1 MPRPTSIVIL
11 TGAGISVESG
21 VASFRDRNGIW
32 AKHDWRD
39 YATPEGYAHHPARVL
54 NFYNKRRRALADVQP
69 NAAHEAL
76 VRLEKSFEG
85 EFLLV
90 TQNVDNLHEAAG
102 SRKLLH
108 MHGELNSALCGA
120 CGMRTVWHTDMTINS
135 QCSSCQTVGRIRPD
149 IVWFGEMPYQMDTIY
164 RALARADL
172 FIAIGTSGNVY
183 PAADFVNEAQMA
195 GARTVELNLEPTGY
209 TSAFAEQI
217 AGPATEIVPAFVDSL
232 LA

>member
-1 MPRPTSIVIL
+1 MPRPNSIVIL

-54 NFYNKRRRALADVQP
+54 NFYNKRRRALADVRP

-120 CGMRTVWHTDMTINS
+120 CSMRTVWHADMTINS
-135 QCSSCQTVGRIRPD
+135 QCSSCQTVGRIRPA

>member
-120 CGMRTVWHTDMTINS
+120 CSMRTVWHADMTINS

>member
-69 NAAHEAL
+69 NVAHEAL

-120 CGMRTVWHTDMTINS
+120 CGMRTAWHADMTINS
-135 QCSSCQTVGRIRPD
+135 QCFSCQTVGRIRPD

-183 PAADFVNEAQMA
+183 PAADFVNEARIA

>member
-21 VASFRDRNGIW
+21 VASFRDLNGIW

-54 NFYNKRRRALADVQP
+54 NFYNKRRRALADVRP

-85 EFLLV
+85 ELLLV

-108 MHGELNSALCGA
+108 MHGELNSALCAA

-135 QCSSCQTVGRIRPD
+135 QCSSCKTVGRIRPD

>member
-90 TQNVDNLHEAAG
+90 TQNVDSLHEAAG

-120 CGMRTVWHTDMTINS
+120 CGMRTLWHTDMTINS
-135 QCSSCQTVGRIRPD
+135 QCSSCQTVGRIRPN

>member
-1 MPRPTSIVIL
+1 MPCPTSIVIL

-69 NAAHEAL
+69 NVAHEAL

-120 CGMRTVWHTDMTINS
+120 CGMRTAWHADMTINS
-135 QCSSCQTVGRIRPD
+135 QCCSCQTVGRIRPD

-183 PAADFVNEAQMA
+183 PAADFVNEARIA

>member
-1 MPRPTSIVIL
+1 MPRPNSIVIL

-54 NFYNKRRRALADVQP
+54 NFYNKRRRALADVRP

-120 CGMRTVWHTDMTINS
+120 CSMRTVWHADMTINS

-195 GARTVELNLEPTGY
+195 GAHTVELNLEPTGY